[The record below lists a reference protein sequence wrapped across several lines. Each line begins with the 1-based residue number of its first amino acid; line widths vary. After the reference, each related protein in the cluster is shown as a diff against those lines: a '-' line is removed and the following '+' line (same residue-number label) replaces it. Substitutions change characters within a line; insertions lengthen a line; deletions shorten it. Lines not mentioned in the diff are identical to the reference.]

1 VTPLRY
7 APYDDLAGRPNVI
20 VDGSATDGTVL
31 CLSHWPNT
39 PVPAGL
45 EADLS
50 AQMALAYL
58 SRFDLHAP
66 AELVSNN
73 HFDQDGLMS
82 VYALVAPDA
91 ARARREY
98 LIDIAAA
105 GDFGTY
111 TMRDAAR
118 VSMVIAA
125 FADPARSPLPATGD
139 DRVAALYEDML
150 GRLPEVLE
158 QPDRFR
164 NLWADEDATL
174 TESERLVQS
183 GAVRIE
189 EDLSL
194 DLAVVFVPEDAPDAG
209 GHRFGGGRWVHGLHP
224 MAVNNATACFAL
236 LTVRGTRYE
245 FSYRYESWVQY
256 RSATPRLR
264 VDLAPLAAEL
274 SADEPGDAR
283 WVFEDVGDLS
293 PRLYLTD
300 ARESALDPAVFR
312 ARVEHAL
319 RTAPQA
325 WDPYR

>member
-1 VTPLRY
+1 
-7 APYDDLAGRPNVI
+7 VI

-45 EADLS
+45 AADLS

-58 SRFDLHAP
+58 DRFDLHAP

-82 VYALVAPDA
+82 VYALVAPEA

-98 LIDIAAA
+98 LADVAAA
-105 GDFGTY
+105 GDFATY
-111 TMRDAAR
+111 TARAAAR

-125 FADPARSPLPATGD
+125 FADPERSPLPPTGD
-139 DRVAALYEDML
+139 DRVAALYEEML

-158 QPDRFR
+158 HPDRFR
-164 NLWADEDATL
+164 DLWADEDATL

-189 EDLSL
+189 EDRAL
-194 DLAVVFVPEDAPDAG
+194 DLAVVFVPDGAPDAG

-236 LTVRGTRYE
+236 LTVRGVRYE

-256 RSATPRLR
+256 RSAVPRPR

-283 WVFEDVGDLS
+283 WVFEGVAELS
-293 PRLYLTD
+293 PRLYLTG
-300 ARESALDPAVFR
+300 AHESALDPAAFR

-319 RTAPQA
+319 RTAPSA
-325 WDPYR
+325 WDPYG